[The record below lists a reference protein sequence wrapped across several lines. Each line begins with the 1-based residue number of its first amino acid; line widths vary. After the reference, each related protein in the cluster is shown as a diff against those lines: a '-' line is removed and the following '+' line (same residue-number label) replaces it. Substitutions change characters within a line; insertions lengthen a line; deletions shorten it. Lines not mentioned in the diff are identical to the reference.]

1 MTNADIIRNM
11 SNEGLAMFIM
21 MAYLAGRDGDGFAM
35 FDYNIE
41 EWLKKETLNAK
52 VFEITKIGV

>member
-11 SNEGLAMFIM
+11 SNEGLALFIRM
-21 MAYLAGRDGDGFAM
+21 VYLAGRDGDGFAM

-52 VFEITKIGV
+52 VFEIT

>member
-11 SNEGLAMFIM
+11 SDEGLAMFIRIV
-21 MAYLAGRDGDGFAM
+21 YLAGKDGDGFVM

-41 EWLKKETLNAK
+41 EWMKKETLNAK
-52 VFEITKIGV
+52 VFEVA

>member
-11 SNEGLAMFIM
+11 SNEELAMFIRIVCI
-21 MAYLAGRDGDGFAM
+21 AVRNGDVLDM

-41 EWLKKETLNAK
+41 EWLKKETPNAK
-52 VFEITKIGV
+52 VFEITNIGV